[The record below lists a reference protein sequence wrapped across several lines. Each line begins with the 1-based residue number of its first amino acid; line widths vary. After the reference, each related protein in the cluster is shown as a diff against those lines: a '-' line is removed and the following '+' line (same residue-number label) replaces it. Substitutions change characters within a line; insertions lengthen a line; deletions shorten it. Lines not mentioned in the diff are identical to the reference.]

1 MFNPN
6 SFFEVLAKRIS
17 EISTPTILV
26 EAKTAVTP
34 MLGFTRFAGT
44 MELSGLNNKLNKK
57 RVDAIASAVHR
68 FYPELSL
75 NPDETS
81 KAKFGYRPLSPDG
94 MPYIGR
100 SNAFKNLTI
109 ATGHAMIGWTL
120 GPGTGK
126 LVSELIL
133 DQKLSVDL
141 TPYNPNRTFRWTIC
155 FVLDLQNIYRT
166 MESFQCL
173 LGN

>member
-1 MFNPN
+1 MRNITPN
-6 SFFEVLAKRIS
+6 DKNI
-17 EISTPTILV
+17 TCT
-26 EAKTAVTP
+26 K
-34 MLGFTRFAGT
+34 
-44 MELSGLNNKLNKK
+44 
-57 RVDAIASAVHR
+57 R

-100 SNAFKNLTI
+100 SYFFKNLTI

-133 DQKLSVDL
+133 NQKASVDL
-141 TPYNPNRTFRWTIC
+141 APYNPNRTF
-155 FVLDLQNIYRT
+155 
-166 MESFQCL
+166 
-173 LGN
+173 G